1 MRIARE
7 AVHHPDESLRCMH
20 LQLPEFRG
28 ELHRHGHLELT
39 WIERGQGLRWVG
51 DSVEPFFDGDL
62 VLVGSETAHLWA
74 TRGGAAPQGC
84 AATVLQFP
92 PDWARRSGLPE
103 LAVALPLFAQAAAG
117 LEIQGRARAEVQAL
131 LRRLP
136 GATPLGR
143 IALFLEV
150 LGALTSGPG
159 DLRALSGQGVG
170 QRPAGEAGPGE
181 AAAGARRIDRVLSW
195 IEAELASELH
205 VAQAAAVAHVSPAAF
220 ARFFRRE
227 VGKSFTAYVNDA
239 RCSWAALR
247 LTQGR
252 EPIAQVAQA
261 CGFPTLSNFGEQFRK
276 RFGVAPR
283 AFRAGARASAPHRGG
298 AGSPPDS
305 R

>member
-62 VLVGSETAHLWA
+62 VLVGGETAHLWA
-74 TRGGAAPQGC
+74 TRGGPAPQGC

-117 LEIQGRARAEVQAL
+117 LEIQGRTRAEVQAL

-143 IALFLEV
+143 IALFIEV
-150 LGALTSGPG
+150 LVALTAGPG
-159 DLRALSGQGVG
+159 DLRALSAQRSG
-170 QRPAGEAGPGE
+170 QRPASEARPAE
-181 AAAGARRIDRVLSW
+181 APAGARRIDRVLSW
-195 IEAELASELH
+195 IEAELAGELH

-247 LTQGR
+247 LTQGH

-283 AFRAGARASAPHRGG
+283 AFRAGARASSAPAAG
-298 AGSPPDS
+298 AASPPRS